1 MDYSKI
7 CDDTIQLVKAV
18 GKFIKSESQVFTRE
32 DVKFKGRN
40 DLVTYVDKESER
52 RLIDGLHQILPEAG
66 FMAEEDHQD
75 FEDNKTL
82 NWIIDPLDG
91 TLNFVHQ
98 IPVYSISVA
107 LMDRDKVR
115 LGVVYELNLEEC
127 YHAFDGSDAYLNGN
141 VISVSTNDQFENALF
156 ATGFPF
162 TDQETVNF
170 YTDILNH
177 LLANTR
183 GIRRIGSAAVDLCY
197 TAAGRF
203 DCYYEF
209 NLKAWDVAA
218 GAFILQKAG
227 GDVYDFEGGNNY
239 LFDGQILGGNPH
251 ISQDLLALFN
261 EKYKN
266 LQS

>member
-1 MDYSKI
+1 MDYSQI
-7 CDDTIQLVKAV
+7 CNDTIQLAKLV
-18 GKFIKSESQVFTRE
+18 GDFIKAEGRVFSRD

-52 RLIDGLHQILPEAG
+52 QLIDGLHKILPEAG

-75 FEDNKTL
+75 FEDSNTL

-98 IPVYSISVA
+98 IPVYSISIA
-107 LMDRDKVR
+107 LMDKDEVK

-127 YHAFDGSDAYLNGN
+127 YYAYDGGEAYLNETK
-141 VISVSTNDQFENALF
+141 ISVSPNNKFEYALF

-162 TDQETVNF
+162 TDQATVDF

-183 GIRRIGSAAVDLCY
+183 GIRRIGSASVDLCY

-209 NLKAWDVAA
+209 NLKPWDVAA
-218 GAFILQKAG
+218 GSYILQKAG
-227 GDVYDFEGGNNY
+227 GTVYDFKGGENY
-239 LFDGQILGGNPH
+239 LFGGQILGGTPS
-251 ISQDLLALFN
+251 ISQDLLALFQA
-261 EKYKN
+261 KYKN